1 MIDANEAIQRVET
14 VLKNAGI
21 NASKAQIWQVAHELL
36 SMVNETV
43 RDERIAINAIAKL
56 RGRL

>member
-21 NASKAQIWQVAHELL
+21 NASKAQIWQVAHAAIIGD
-36 SMVNETV
+36 MAQAGRIRETA
-43 RDERIAINAIAKL
+43 RAN
-56 RGRL
+56 